1 MVGIGRG
8 DASDP
13 TALEA
18 FAHVVSHDLRAPL
31 RGLSVHLRL
40 LERDLEDG
48 QGAQERIETM
58 QERLRQMDAM
68 LLRLRAFSKVEASN
82 GETEPIDMAALV
94 AECWQR
100 AGSPDHRFATEGEG
114 SWAASPLLVT
124 TVVEELLRNAH
135 QHHDQE
141 AGSVQVRLA
150 PGELTVEDDGPGLPA
165 EPDRLM
171 QPFSKAGANGQGAGL
186 ALAQH
191 IMGRL
196 GGTLEL
202 SPRDERGTRA
212 RITWPR

>member
-1 MVGIGRG
+1 M
-8 DASDP
+8 ASERPED
-13 TALEA
+13 ALEA

-31 RGLSVHLRL
+31 RGMSVHLRL
-40 LERDLEDG
+40 LERDLGDIEAAG
-48 QGAQERIETM
+48 ERIQVM

-68 LLRLRAFSKVEASN
+68 LLRLRAFSRIEASN
-82 GETEPIDMAALV
+82 GEPEPIDMAALV
-94 AECWQR
+94 AECWER
-100 AGSPDHRFATEGEG
+100 AGSPDHRFSTEGEG
-114 SWAASPLLVT
+114 SWAASPLLVA

-135 QHHDQE
+135 QHHDQD
-141 AGSVQVRLA
+141 AGQVRVRVA

-171 QPFSKAGANGQGAGL
+171 QPFSKAGADGQGAGL

-202 SPRDERGTRA
+202 APCGERGTRA
-212 RITWPR
+212 RITWPQ